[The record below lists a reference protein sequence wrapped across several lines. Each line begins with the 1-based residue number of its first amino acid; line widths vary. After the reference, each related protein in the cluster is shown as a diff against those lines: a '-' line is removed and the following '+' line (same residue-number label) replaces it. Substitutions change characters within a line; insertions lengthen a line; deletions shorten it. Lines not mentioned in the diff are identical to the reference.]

1 MTTPADKVTFL
12 QVVRWLVRKAL
23 GQTDSTGLPNFK
35 QGRSRGRLVL
45 AVFLLC
51 FVTISGRIVQLSAFD
66 SSFDRIRTAS
76 TAKVRIPR
84 PDIIDRSGFVL
95 ATDLRS
101 GSMFANPR
109 KVNDIDEAIEL
120 LTPHLPNLDVAKLRK
135 KLSSKKGFVWVKR
148 EVTPRLQET
157 LHDLGIAGFGFRNE
171 TRRIYPMGALG
182 SHVLGF
188 VDVDSVGLAGIE
200 KYLDDRGRL
209 FAASLADPH
218 KAAAAPVELSIDV
231 RVQHGLAEELKRAV
245 KKFKAKGALGI
256 VMDAQTGEIVAASS
270 LPDFNPNAPKDA
282 VKKDRINRFTGG
294 VFEMGSV
301 FKAVT
306 FAMAFDK
313 GTINMGSRFDVRA
326 PLKAGGSKIDDF
338 HPQRRI
344 LTVPEVFTYSSNIGT
359 AKMALGVGIEQHQ
372 AFLEKFGFFERLRTE
387 VPEAAAPLRPRRWG
401 TVSTMTA
408 SFGHGLSV
416 QPLQIVA
423 AAAALVNGGNLIKP
437 TFLKRDPELVAAHS
451 RKVLKA
457 DTSRKMRYLFRLNV
471 EKGTGRK
478 AKAEG
483 FAVGGKTG
491 TAEKVVRGRYSKK
504 HRFNSFLGAF
514 PMDNPR
520 YVLVVSIDE
529 PQPLPETH
537 GYATSGWNAVPTAG
551 KVIRRIAPLLGLR
564 PKVEPVTAESIL
576 SSRLGG

>member
-1 MTTPADKVTFL
+1 MTEPAQKVTFL
-12 QVVRWLVRKAL
+12 QVVRWLIAKAL
-23 GQTDSTGLPNFK
+23 GATDATGLPNFK
-35 QGRSRGRLVL
+35 QGRARGRLVL
-45 AVFLLC
+45 AIFLLC
-51 FVTISGRIVQLSAFD
+51 FFAISGRIVQLAAFEPGYD
-66 SSFDRIRTAS
+66 KIRTSS
-76 TAKVRIPR
+76 TAKSRIPR
-84 PDIIDRSGFVL
+84 SDIIDRSGFVL
-95 ATDLRS
+95 ATDLRT
-101 GSMFANPR
+101 GSLFANPR

-120 LTPHLPNLDVAKLRK
+120 LTPHLPNLDVPKLRK
-135 KLSSKKGFVWVKR
+135 KLQSKKGFVWVQR

-157 LHDLGIAGFGFRNE
+157 IHDLGIAGFGFRNE
-171 TRRIYPMGALG
+171 TRRIYPMGTLA

-218 KAAAAPVELSIDV
+218 KSAAAPVELALDV
-231 RVQHGLAEELKRAV
+231 RVQHGLTEELKRAV

-256 VMDAQTGEIVAASS
+256 VMDATTGEVVAASS
-270 LPDFNPNAPKDA
+270 LPDFNPNDPKDA
-282 VKKDRINRFTGG
+282 QKKDRINRFTGG

-313 GTINMGSRFDVRA
+313 GTVGLDSRFDVRA

-359 AKMALGVGIEQHQ
+359 AKMALAVGLPEHQ
-372 AFLEKFGFFERLRTE
+372 AFLEKFGFFDRLRTE
-387 VPEAAAPLRPRRWG
+387 IPEAAAPLRPRRWG

-408 SFGHGLSV
+408 SFGHGISV
-416 QPLQIVA
+416 QPLQLVA
-423 AAAALVNGGNLIKP
+423 AAAALVNGGRLITP
-437 TFLKRDPELVAAHS
+437 TFLKRDAELVAGHS
-451 RKVLKA
+451 RQVLRPE
-457 DTSRKMRYLFRLNV
+457 TSRKMRYLFRLNV

-478 AKAEG
+478 AKADG

-491 TAEKVVRGRYSKK
+491 TAEKVVGGRYSKK

-537 GYATSGWNAVPTAG
+537 GFATSGWNAVPTAG
-551 KVIRRIAPLLGLR
+551 KVIARIAPLLGLR
-564 PKVEPVTAESIL
+564 PHVEPVTADSIL
-576 SSRLGG
+576 HARLGG